1 MMPEKKRAPHQS
13 GRGKGNVSQIQ
24 GHLCDKTADELLTE
38 LEVRMDEM
46 TDLTYDE
53 DVIDSYLAALDKKA
67 PLEKDFDVERS
78 WEKFRSQHAILFDED
93 ILPKPEVPQRGSHGF
108 RFRRAFA
115 RVVVV
120 AAIVAVFTMF
130 CAQAAGI
137 DVFGA
142 IGRWTEETFRFA
154 APAGPA
160 TSAVSAVPVDIDGV
174 LIYEVEQYPTLQDAF
189 DAHSISEPLAP
200 SWIPEGYVLDYVEA
214 SPSTGQV
221 VFTASYSSGQSILN
235 LTYSYRMDGTFSSS
249 IFEKDGSSV
258 IEYTKNGIV
267 HYIMSNVNV
276 RVAAWVNGTCEC
288 SITGPL
294 TEQEMITIIDSI
306 YT

>member
-1 MMPEKKRAPHQS
+1 MMPEKKRAPYQS
-13 GRGKGNVSQIQ
+13 GSGKGSVSQIQ

-38 LEVRMDEM
+38 LEARMDEM

-93 ILPKPEVPQRGSHGF
+93 ILPNPEVPQRRSHGF
-108 RFRRAFA
+108 RFRKTFA

-142 IGRWTEETFRFA
+142 IGRWTEETFRFVT
-154 APAGPA
+154 PS
-160 TSAVSAVPVDIDGV
+160 TSAIPISEGTGTIPDA
-174 LIYEVEQYPTLQDAF
+174 EQYQTLQDAF
-189 DAHSISEPLAP
+189 DTYSISNTLAP
-200 SWIPEGYVLDYVEA
+200 SWLPNGYTLDYVEA
-214 SPSTGQV
+214 NPLIGQII
-221 VFTASYSSGQSILN
+221 FSASYSHGQDTISLE
-235 LTYSYRMDGTFSSS
+235 YSYWTDDTFIPA
-249 IFEKDGSSV
+249 IFEKDGGSV
-258 IEYTKNGIV
+258 FEYTQNGIV
-267 HYIMSNVNV
+267 HYIMSNENILT
-276 RVAAWVNGTCEC
+276 AAWINGTCEC
-288 SITGPL
+288 SISGGL
-294 TEQEMITIIDSI
+294 DEKEMRAIIDSI

>member
-38 LEVRMDEM
+38 LEARMDEM

-235 LTYSYRMDGTFSSS
+235 L
-249 IFEKDGSSV
+249 IQV
-258 IEYTKNGIV
+258 INPSDCITIASDKKSFRINAEMEAKV
-267 HYIMSNVNV
+267 HY
-276 RVAAWVNGTCEC
+276 E
-288 SITGPL
+288 
-294 TEQEMITIIDSI
+294 IIWMNTTPPVPSLYEDLYFNISGSAT
-306 YT
+306 YRTA

>member
-38 LEVRMDEM
+38 LEARMDEM

-142 IGRWTEETFRFA
+142 IGRWTEETFRLLPRQALQLPRF
-154 APAGPA
+154 PQF
-160 TSAVSAVPVDIDGV
+160 
-174 LIYEVEQYPTLQDAF
+174 LLTLMGF
-189 DAHSISEPLAP
+189 
-200 SWIPEGYVLDYVEA
+200 
-214 SPSTGQV
+214 
-221 VFTASYSSGQSILN
+221 
-235 LTYSYRMDGTFSSS
+235 
-249 IFEKDGSSV
+249 
-258 IEYTKNGIV
+258 
-267 HYIMSNVNV
+267 
-276 RVAAWVNGTCEC
+276 
-288 SITGPL
+288 
-294 TEQEMITIIDSI
+294 
-306 YT
+306 

>member
-1 MMPEKKRAPHQS
+1 MGKVPFTACDFIR
-13 GRGKGNVSQIQ
+13 RGHFAQTGGSPKGI
-24 GHLCDKTADELLTE
+24 
-38 LEVRMDEM
+38 
-46 TDLTYDE
+46 
-53 DVIDSYLAALDKKA
+53 
-67 PLEKDFDVERS
+67 
-78 WEKFRSQHAILFDED
+78 
-93 ILPKPEVPQRGSHGF
+93 
-108 RFRRAFA
+108 A

-235 LTYSYRMDGTFSSS
+235 LMYSYRMDGTFSSS

>member
-1 MMPEKKRAPHQS
+1 MIPEKKRAPHQS

-38 LEVRMDEM
+38 LEARMDEM

-93 ILPKPEVPQRGSHGF
+93 ISPKPEVPQRGSHGF

-174 LIYEVEQYPTLQDAF
+174 LIYEVEQYPRFRMLLTPTPFLNRWPRPGFRRGMCWTMWRPALQPDR
-189 DAHSISEPLAP
+189 
-200 SWIPEGYVLDYVEA
+200 
-214 SPSTGQV
+214 
-221 VFTASYSSGQSILN
+221 SYSLPP
-235 LTYSYRMDGTFSSS
+235 TAA
-249 IFEKDGSSV
+249 
-258 IEYTKNGIV
+258 
-267 HYIMSNVNV
+267 V
-276 RVAAWVNGTCEC
+276 RA
-288 SITGPL
+288 S
-294 TEQEMITIIDSI
+294 
-306 YT
+306 

>member
-13 GRGKGNVSQIQ
+13 GRGKGNVPQIQ

-38 LEVRMDEM
+38 LEARMDEM

-235 LTYSYRMDGTFSSS
+235 LMYSYRMDGTFSSS
-249 IFEKDGSSV
+249 IFEKRWFLCDR
-258 IEYTKNGIV
+258 V
-267 HYIMSNVNV
+267 HQKRHCPLHHVE
-276 RVAAWVNGTCEC
+276 CEC
-288 SITGPL
+288 TGGCL
-294 TEQEMITIIDSI
+294 GER
-306 YT
+306 YL

>member
-1 MMPEKKRAPHQS
+1 M
-13 GRGKGNVSQIQ
+13 
-24 GHLCDKTADELLTE
+24 
-38 LEVRMDEM
+38 
-46 TDLTYDE
+46 
-53 DVIDSYLAALDKKA
+53 
-67 PLEKDFDVERS
+67 
-78 WEKFRSQHAILFDED
+78 
-93 ILPKPEVPQRGSHGF
+93 
-108 RFRRAFA
+108 
-115 RVVVV
+115 
-120 AAIVAVFTMF
+120 
-130 CAQAAGI
+130 
-137 DVFGA
+137 FGA

-154 APAGPA
+154 APVGPA

-235 LTYSYRMDGTFSSS
+235 LMYSYRMDGTFSSS